1 MKFKFVEEIMYMVEA
16 DSEEEAVEKMGE
28 EDYTDYEV
36 RREMSN
42 AL

>member
-1 MKFKFVEEIMYMVEA
+1 MKYKFVEEIVYVVEA
-16 DSEEEAVEKMGE
+16 DSEEEAVEMMGD

-42 AL
+42 AI